1 MYCSWL
7 KNTITMKLPGLGI
20 VVITILLSRITQ
32 ASSAFRFE
40 WMTTVEAPQTPK
52 EPTALEKEHIQAV
65 DDQAITIAGESVD
78 IYVLANDV
86 IHSSDKSSLSLS
98 LERRGRNGYC
108 VIHDDTDFVIYYP
121 KHRYAGYDECEYTV
135 CDQDGFC
142 DSAKVTVTI
151 VKATEANA
159 DSSSS
164 NPDRPAVPETTG
176 NITGENDQVYHS
188 NDVALDFFSCPEGQ
202 ASLIIEV
209 QADKYGE
216 DTTWT
221 LRRELEDGSVETE
234 LAGGPYDSNGF
245 DSKHV
250 CAPKPSRWNFTIHD
264 AFGDGKWNDLNLFL
278 VCLADGI

>member
-1 MYCSWL
+1 
-7 KNTITMKLPGLGI
+7 MKLTGLGI
-20 VVITILLSRITQ
+20 IIIIPLSRIAP

-40 WMTTVEAPQTPK
+40 WMTTVEAPEDPK
-52 EPTALEKEHIQAV
+52 EPTALQKEHIQAV

-86 IHSSDKSSLSLS
+86 IHTVDESSLSLS
-98 LERRGRNGYC
+98 LESRGRNGYC
-108 VIHDDTDFVIYYP
+108 VINDGTDFIIYYP

-164 NPDRPAVPETTG
+164 NPDRPAVEETIG
-176 NITGENDQVYHS
+176 DNDQVYHS
-188 NDVALDFFSCPEGQ
+188 NDVALNFFSCPEGQ
-202 ASLIIEV
+202 ASLMIEV
-209 QADKYGE
+209 QTDNYGE

-221 LRRELEDGSVETE
+221 LSRELEDGSVETE

-245 DSKHV
+245 ESKHV
-250 CAPKPSRWNFTIHD
+250 CAPKPSIWNFTIYD
-264 AFGDGKWNDLNLFL
+264 AFGDG
-278 VCLADGI
+278 